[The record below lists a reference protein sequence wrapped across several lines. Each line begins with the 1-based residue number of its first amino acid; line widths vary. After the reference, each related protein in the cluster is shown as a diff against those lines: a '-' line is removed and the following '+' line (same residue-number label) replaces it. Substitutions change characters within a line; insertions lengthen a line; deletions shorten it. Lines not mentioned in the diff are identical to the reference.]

1 MSLRNYWLEPGNK
14 KLFFLVVISLILS
27 IAYVNPLVIAQ
38 PGLDPSWQIALT
50 KAHSEGLNWGED
62 IVFTYGPLG
71 YLFFGSFLGKKFL
84 EIELSRYL
92 LSFIWA
98 FLSLKLATQSKDI
111 FLKLIILLS
120 FIFIPILTNE
130 TEIKFTLI
138 IQALIIGNSDLT
150 RKTAL
155 GKYKHVRSYLLG
167 ILSIF
172 LLLVKFNFGL
182 LAVASCLMITLSEL
196 IRRWLSRSEQK
207 ESSYSINGLLSGY
220 LGGLAVFFSPLIR
233 YPYFA
238 LALGCIPAIFAIWI
252 LNKRVLDKQIQRLKQ
267 SKFTPFLSI
276 GLLLLVASLVVI
288 HPQINQFIF
297 GSLEI
302 TKGYSQSMAWIGNSN
317 ELAVGLF
324 LLAGI
329 IALGAS
335 VAIFDLRLIGSVFS
349 ILIFSFMSFKHGFV
363 RHDAHVLIFAFTA
376 PSYLVGLRVLL
387 DDQCSPLKARLFG
400 LFWMFFVVLSLF
412 FPFAM
417 GMEGT
422 IFNKHYDFNPVRSLL
437 NLNPSSL
444 IQKVVTLSHP
454 QAAQQELFNQKY
466 ASLER
471 SLIKSPSLLAA
482 LQDKTVDIQPLEVSL
497 IEANYLDWHP
507 APIFQSYSAYTRWLD
522 YKNLMSYKKSPPDR
536 ILYTFGSID
545 DRHPFFEQPQTTL
558 FTLCNYK
565 QQPGIEPIAQRVTG
579 EVAALEKRETPLCVP
594 DEMKPLGQPISSE
607 WKQKIALA
615 PFRRLIAGKGHILI
629 AKIDVKYSLFG
640 KFYNTLYRTPPIYLS
655 VRYKTGQVT
664 EYRLVPDTA
673 KSGLVVGNLP
683 DSLRDA
689 LTDFNGYDDSNP
701 VRSIS
706 VMTSNSN
713 VFREKIAVSFW
724 DLKKKV
730 ESPVDFNPSKYLE
743 LYPDVKA
750 AGVDPKQHYMEFGFF
765 EGRRYQ

>member
-1 MSLRNYWLEPGNK
+1 MNLRNYWLELRNK
-14 KLFFLVVISLILS
+14 NLFFLIVISLILS

-50 KAHSEGLNWGED
+50 KAHSEGLSWGED

-71 YLFFGSFLGKKFL
+71 YLFFGSFLGKRFV

-92 LSFIWA
+92 LSFVWA
-98 FLSLKLATQSKDI
+98 FLSLNLAAQSKNI
-111 FLKLIILLS
+111 FLKLIILLT
-120 FIFIPILTNE
+120 FIFIPTLTNE
-130 TEIKFTLI
+130 TEIKFTLV
-138 IQALIIGNSDLT
+138 IQALIIGNYDLT
-150 RKTAL
+150 EKTVPA
-155 GKYKHVRSYLLG
+155 KYKYVRSYLLG

-182 LAVASCLMITLSEL
+182 LAVVSCLIITLSEL
-196 IRRWLSRSEQK
+196 MKRWIFRSGK
-207 ESSYSINGLLSGY
+207 ETNIYAFNGLLSGY
-220 LGGLAVFFSPLIR
+220 LGGIVVFFSPLIY
-233 YPYFA
+233 YPYIA
-238 LALGCIPAIFAIWI
+238 LTLGCIPAIFTIW
-252 LNKRVLDKQIQRLKQ
+252 VLDKQILYKHIQRLNL
-267 SKFTPFLSI
+267 SKFTPILSI
-276 GLLLLVASLVVI
+276 GLSLLIVSLVVI
-288 HPQINQFIF
+288 HPQINQFIL

-317 ELAVGLF
+317 ELAGGLF

-329 IALGAS
+329 ITLGAS
-335 VAIFDLRLIGSVFS
+335 VTIFDLRLIGSVFS

-376 PSYLVGLRVLL
+376 PAYFVGLRVLL
-387 DDQCSPLKARLFG
+387 ADQCSSLKARIFR
-400 LFWMFFVVLSLF
+400 LFWIFFVVLSLF

-422 IFNKHYDFNPVRSLL
+422 VFNKHYDFNPVRSLL

-444 IQKVVTLSHP
+444 IQKVVTLSQP
-454 QAAQQELFNQKY
+454 LAAQQELFNQKY

-471 SLIKSPSLLAA
+471 SLIKSSSLLTA
-482 LQDKTVDIQPLEVSL
+482 LQGKTVDVQPLEVSL
-497 IEANYLDWHP
+497 IEANHLDWHP

-522 YKNLMSYKKSPPDR
+522 YKNLTSYQKSPPDR

-565 QQPGIEPIAQRVTG
+565 QQPGIEPVAQRVTG
-579 EVAALEKRETPLCVP
+579 EVVALEKRKTSLCLP

-655 VRYKTGQVT
+655 VEYETGRVT

-683 DSLRDA
+683 DSLRNA

-706 VMTSNSN
+706 VMTSNSK
-713 VFREKIAVSFW
+713 VFREKIAVTFW

-730 ESPVDFNPSKYLE
+730 ESPVDFNSSKYLE